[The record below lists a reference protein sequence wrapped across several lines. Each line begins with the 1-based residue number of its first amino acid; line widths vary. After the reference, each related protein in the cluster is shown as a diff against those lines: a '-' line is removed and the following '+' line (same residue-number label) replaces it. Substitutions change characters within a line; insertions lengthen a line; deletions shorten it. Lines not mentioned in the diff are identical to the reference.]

1 MINSKL
7 DMFSSFRDPA
17 SRVLKSGNTFF
28 RRINT
33 AGMADFRQLTGSGLA
48 KMLTERG
55 MLTPFQVAEDHG
67 DTTLLELQTI
77 EFVNYPY
84 EWCFGQL
91 QAAAVLTLEITILA
105 LQHDMILKDASNFNV
120 MFEKSHPVFIDHG
133 SFTVYR
139 PDAPWQAYR
148 QFVMHFLSPLLLMKH
163 CDIQYNIELK
173 NHLDGFPLKYTAKLL
188 PYTTYLELCP
198 LLHIHLHSR
207 FEEKYS
213 DSRTA
218 GRQVKVAKTK
228 LLDLLLYLKDY
239 LKAMHLPPAKTEWG
253 DYYHDHNYTP
263 GAFNDKRRIVRD
275 FVNLIKPTRTID
287 FGANNG
293 EFSQIAASVSR
304 LVIAAD
310 MDPAAVEQ
318 LYRQKHERILPL
330 LMDLNNPSPALG
342 VMNQERI
349 SFLERAQAD
358 LAMGLALIHHLRISG
373 NWPLDYIA
381 CFFARC
387 APAALV
393 EFIPREDS
401 QIQRLLRSRPDIYQD
416 WTLDQMVAAFQKYY
430 QKCEIVPIRDSGRS
444 LLLLSQ
450 RNS

>member
-1 MINSKL
+1 MINSEL
-7 DMFSSFRDPA
+7 AMFSSFRDPA
-17 SRVLKSGNTFF
+17 SRVLKRENTFF
-28 RRINT
+28 RQINA
-33 AGMADFRQLTGSGLA
+33 AGMADFRQLIDSGLA
-48 KMLTERG
+48 KMLTELG
-55 MLTPFQVAEDHG
+55 MLTPFKVAEDHG
-67 DTTLLELQTI
+67 DTALLELQTI

-91 QAAAVLTLEITILA
+91 KAAAVLTLEVTILA

-120 MFEKSHPVFIDHG
+120 MFDGPRPLFIDHG
-133 SFTVYR
+133 SFTAYR
-139 PDAPWQAYR
+139 TDTPWQAYR

-163 CDIQYNIELK
+163 CDLQYNTELK
-173 NHLDGFPLKYTAKLL
+173 NHLDGFPLKYTSKLL
-188 PYTTYLELCP
+188 PYTSYLELCP
-198 LLHIHLHSR
+198 LLHVHLHAR
-207 FEEKYS
+207 FEDKYS
-213 DSRTA
+213 DSRA
-218 GRQVKVAKTK
+218 PGKQIKLAKNK
-228 LLDLLLYLKDY
+228 LLDLLVYLRDY
-239 LKAMHLPPAKTEWG
+239 LKTMTPPPAKTEWG
-253 DYYHDHNYTP
+253 DYYHDHNYTHE
-263 GAFNDKRRIVRD
+263 AFHDKRRIVREV
-275 FVNLIKPTRTID
+275 VNSLKPVRTID

-293 EFSQIAASVSR
+293 EFSQIAASGSA

-318 LYRQKHERILPL
+318 LYQQKHERILPL

-342 VMNQERI
+342 VMNRERL

-373 NWPLDYIA
+373 NWPIAYIA
-381 CFFARC
+381 RFFAGS

-393 EFIPREDS
+393 EFIPRDDS

-416 WTLDQMVAAFQKYY
+416 WTLDQVVAAFQKYY
-430 QKCEIVPIRDSGRS
+430 QSCEIMPIRDSGRS